1 MIILVSGQNDDHCL
15 IGLKK
20 VLSKVQ
26 ELEATIQN
34 LLPKE
39 EIEDKND
46 TAIKGVFEGSITK
59 ADPNLVLP
67 TNVQIN
73 WFNFIENPKTSPY
86 DKTKLWSMLTTSSVV
101 TNNGFKIELDTTV
114 EEMNQNITL
123 ISDQF
128 EGILEDGVDLTDYRL
143 AMGIISGHYDGVV
156 QENIYDRNFYQNLIQ
171 GPNNEMA
178 LADIYAIF
186 YKYDIG
192 RTEFWK
198 KYDFPDCN
206 WVNQIPEGFSCAKA
220 TNVDFENC
228 NRRGRKRDGFVQ
240 IPCNQMVL
248 KVTQNICHQ
257 FVDKLVKNW
266 DQPQCLID
274 FTYA

>member
-15 IGLKK
+15 IGLKE

-86 DKTKLWSMLTTSSVV
+86 DKTKLWRMLTTTSSVV

-114 EEMNQNITL
+114 EEMNRNITL

-198 KYDFPDCN
+198 KYDFPDCY
-206 WVNQIPEGFSCAKA
+206 WVNQIPDGFSCAKA
-220 TNVDFENC
+220 TNFEEC
-228 NRRGRKRDGFVQ
+228 NRRGRNLNGFVQ

-248 KVTQNICHQ
+248 KVT
-257 FVDKLVKNW
+257 KNLCIPNAKIW
-266 DQPQCLID
+266 NMPQCLVD
-274 FTYA
+274 FKYV